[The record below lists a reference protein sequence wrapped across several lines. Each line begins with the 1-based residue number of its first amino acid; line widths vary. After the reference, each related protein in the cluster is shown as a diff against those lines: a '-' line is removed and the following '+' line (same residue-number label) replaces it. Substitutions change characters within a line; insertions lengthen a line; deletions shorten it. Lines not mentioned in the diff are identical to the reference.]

1 MELLDQREL
10 MRVVEYSGDICVSIF
25 MPTHPTGL
33 EWQEEDPLRL
43 RNLLKEAEQQVTQAY
58 PELRLPGIRQ
68 LLQPAVN
75 LLQEGSGF
83 WKYQGQGLAIFLTTE
98 FNHVHHLPF
107 PCDEVV
113 LVANNFYIRPLLPL
127 FSGDGRFYI
136 LAFSQNQVRLFHA
149 SQGDLEEIELP
160 DVPKSLAEA
169 LKYDDP
175 EKQFQFRG
183 ASAPGAPG
191 RQAAVFYSHGMPS
204 SYKKEWLLRYCQQV
218 NDGLLP
224 QLRNQ
229 NAPLVLACVDYL
241 FPIYQQAN
249 TYPHLWPEHVPGN
262 SDRCRPGE
270 LHLAAWHLVQPHF
283 QEKQRQALSRCRQL
297 LNGGQA
303 SGETAEIVA
312 AAYYGR
318 VATLFVATT
327 CRLWGSFNPQ
337 TGEVQLLSQPE
348 LNPNSAELLNLA
360 ATHTILN
367 GGAVYAVPP
376 DEVPGHGM
384 VAAIFRY

>member
-10 MRVVEYSGDICVSIF
+10 MRVVEYSGDICVSIY

-43 RNLLKEAEQQVTQAY
+43 RNLLKEAEQQVAQAY
-58 PELRLPGIRQ
+58 PGLRVPDIQQ
-68 LLQPAVN
+68 LLQPAGN

-83 WKYQGQGLAIFLTTE
+83 WKYQGRGLAIFLATD
-98 FNHVHHLPF
+98 FSHVQHLPF
-107 PCDEVV
+107 TCEELV
-113 LVANNFYIRPLLPL
+113 LVANNFYIRPMLPL

-136 LAFSQNQVRLFHA
+136 LAFSQNQVQLFHA

-175 EKQFQFRG
+175 EKQLQFRG

-191 RQAAVFYSHGMPS
+191 RQAAMFYSHGMPCT
-204 SYKKEWLLRYCQQV
+204 YKKDSLLRYCQQV
-218 NDGLLP
+218 NEGLLP
-224 QLRNQ
+224 NLRNES
-229 NAPLVLACVDYL
+229 APLVLACVDYL

-262 SDRCRPGE
+262 PDRCRPGE
-270 LHLAAWHLVQPHF
+270 LHLAAWHLVQSHF
-283 QEKQRQALSRCRQL
+283 LEKQRQALAQCWQL
-297 LNGGQA
+297 FNGGQA
-303 SGETAEIVA
+303 SGEAAEIVA
-312 AAYYGR
+312 AAHYGR
-318 VATLFVATT
+318 VATLFVANAGQ
-327 CRLWGSFNPQ
+327 LWGSFNPQ
-337 TGEVQLLSQPE
+337 TGAVQLLPQPE
-348 LNPNSAELLNLA
+348 LNSNSPELLNLA
-360 ATHTILN
+360 AIHTILN

-376 DEVPGHGM
+376 DEVPGNGM